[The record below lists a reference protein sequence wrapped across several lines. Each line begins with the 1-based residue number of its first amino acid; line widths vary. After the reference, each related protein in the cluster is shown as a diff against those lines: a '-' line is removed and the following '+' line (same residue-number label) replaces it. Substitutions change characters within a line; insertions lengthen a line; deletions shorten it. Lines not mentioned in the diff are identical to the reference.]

1 VASHGDRFRRRA
13 LSRGYKVDEVDAF
26 LDRVEATLSGEPV
39 GSPTSADEV
48 DDVVFR
54 VRFGG
59 YDEWQVDVY
68 LDRVARQL
76 AELEERGVL
85 GTAPAPDYGK
95 PDIAAPAPPMQPTP
109 GSRRAPEAQ
118 PTQVI
123 PAATQAI
130 PAHDLMAA
138 REMAPPPPAP
148 EPVGRGRGAPRAA
161 APRAAAPSNDP
172 DGFGDLRADDG
183 EGFGFLAGG
192 DDDYDDPF
200 AKRNGAGQDF
210 GRGGGGQD
218 YGRNDG
224 GQDFGR
230 GGGQDF
236 GRDGGQEYGRG
247 AGDFGQGQDNFGP
260 GQQGE
265 FGPAQGDFGPG
276 QQGEFAAPRGAANGF
291 GPRGGAPEPAVYGN
305 DFGGQRGPEPVRGDF
320 GPPAQPGPRT
330 GMPMHDGPQAGPIPH
345 GATEQLPLQS
355 DPRRP
360 GFVPNDAPGG
370 YGPNDGPGGYGPND
384 APSGY
389 GPTDGPGGYGPNND
403 APGVY
408 GQGPARRAPEPAPA
422 PGFGAAY
429 DDEFSD
435 TGSRRA
441 AVPHQSAPQ
450 PPMQQG
456 PPMGHQGPPTGAI
469 PQAGRYSQP
478 EPEPMP
484 PAAPTQAIPQNL
496 VQGMG
501 QGPMGRPEPPQP
513 EPYGAPRGRGEYGQG
528 GFAPQGQQEDTG
540 YGRRAAA
547 PSPPMQGG
555 YDRGMQQHEP
565 TGGFGAPAGPPAGPP
580 DTGFAP
586 PPPPPVPADNGFGAP
601 GPRGAATPPDFG
613 RRNPYEGRGAF
624 EAPGRHGRE
633 EMTTEM
639 RASDSPF
646 TPDDVQRLEQLRRA
660 FQPRRFGSGYDP
672 SQVDQMFDAVSA
684 AMTGRNP
691 VPLSDR
697 ELDTSQFSLV
707 QGGYFEA
714 EVDSALREVREMFAR
729 RGMMH

>member
-1 VASHGDRFRRRA
+1 MASHGDRFRRRA

-39 GSPTSADEV
+39 GSPVSADEV

-95 PDIAAPAPPMQPTP
+95 IDNAAAAPAPPAQPPP
-109 GSRRAPEAQ
+109 GARRAAEVQA
-118 PTQVI
+118 TQVI

-130 PAHDLMAA
+130 PAHEVMAA

-148 EPVGRGRGAPRAA
+148 EPVARGRGPAPRAA
-161 APRAAAPSNDP
+161 APQDNE
-172 DGFGDLRADDG
+172 GFGDLRGDDD
-183 EGFGFLAGG
+183 EGFGFLAGPPG
-192 DDDYDDPF
+192 DDYEDPF
-200 AKRNGAGQDF
+200 GKRNGADQGLGGQRGGANR
-210 GRGGGGQD
+210 GRGGQGD
-218 YGRNDG
+218 YGPA
-224 GQDFGR
+224 Q
-230 GGGQDF
+230 
-236 GRDGGQEYGRG
+236 
-247 AGDFGQGQDNFGP
+247 GDFGPPRDD
-260 GQQGE
+260 
-265 FGPAQGDFGPG
+265 FGPAQGDFGGPAQGDFGQGQGDFGPG
-276 QQGEFAAPRGAANGF
+276 QGDFGGQRGGNGF
-291 GPRGGAPEPAVYGN
+291 GPRPGAPEPAVYGN
-305 DFGGQRGPEPVRGDF
+305 EYGSPRGPEPIRGDF
-320 GPPAQPGPRT
+320 PPPTQAVPRA
-330 GMPMHDGPQAGPIPH
+330 GMPTHDGPQAGPGPH

-355 DPRRP
+355 DPRRG
-360 GFVPNDAPGG
+360 GFTPNEAPGG
-370 YGPNDGPGGYGPND
+370 FAPNDGPGGFAPN
-384 APSGY
+384 
-389 GPTDGPGGYGPNND
+389 DGPGGFAPHE

-408 GQGPARRAPEPAPA
+408 GQGRRSAPEPA

-441 AVPHQSAPQ
+441 APPSSQ
-450 PPMQQG
+450 PPMQQ
-456 PPMGHQGPPTGAI
+456 PPQGHQGPPTGSL
-469 PQAGRYSQP
+469 PQSGRYNQP

-484 PAAPTQAIPQNL
+484 PAAPTQAIPQSM

-501 QGPMGRPEPPQP
+501 QQAPMGRPEPQQS
-513 EPYGAPRGRGEYGQG
+513 EPYGAQRGREYGQG
-528 GFAPQGQQEDTG
+528 GFGQQGQEDTGYGQRDFGQQAQEDTG

-547 PSPPMQGG
+547 PSPPMQQQGF
-555 YDRGMQQHEP
+555 DRGAPQEP
-565 TGGFGAPAGPPAGPP
+565 SGGFGGPAGPPPAEP
-580 DTGFAP
+580 GFP
-586 PPPPPVPADNGFGAP
+586 PPTQVIPQAGSAA
-601 GPRGAATPPDFG
+601 PRGAATPPDFG

-639 RASDSPF
+639 RATDSPF
-646 TPDDVQRLEQLRRA
+646 TPDDVQRLEQMRRA

>member
-26 LDRVEATLSGEPV
+26 LDRVEATLAGEPV
-39 GSPTSADEV
+39 GSPVSADEV

-95 PDIAAPAPPMQPTP
+95 PDAAATAPPAQQAA
-109 GSRRAPEAQ
+109 GARRAPEAQ
-118 PTQVI
+118 ATQVI

-130 PAHDLMAA
+130 PAHDMMAA

-148 EPVGRGRGAPRAA
+148 EPVGRGRGAARAA
-161 APRAAAPSNDP
+161 AAPKDP
-172 DGFGDLRADDG
+172 DGFGDLRGDDD
-183 EGFGFLAGG
+183 EGFGFLAGPPG
-192 DDDYDDPF
+192 DDYDDPF
-200 AKRNGAGQDF
+200 AKRGGADQGLGAKRGGAGQDF
-210 GRGGGGQD
+210 G
-218 YGRNDG
+218 GRG

-230 GGGQDF
+230 G
-236 GRDGGQEYGRG
+236 
-247 AGDFGQGQDNFGP
+247 
-260 GQQGE
+260 
-265 FGPAQGDFGPG
+265 QGDFGPPGDDFGRG
-276 QQGEFAAPRGAANGF
+276 QGDFGPPRDDFGSGQGDFSPGPGQGDFGRDEFAAPRGGANGF
-291 GPRGGAPEPAVYGN
+291 GPRGGPEPGVYGN
-305 DFGGQRGPEPVRGDF
+305 DFGGPRGPEPVRGDF
-320 GPPAQPGPRT
+320 ASPA
-330 GMPMHDGPQAGPIPH
+330 QAGPHAGPVPH

-355 DPRRP
+355 DPGRGGFAPNDNTP
-360 GFVPNDAPGG
+360 GGYGNDAPGG
-370 YGPNDGPGGYGPND
+370 YGQ
-384 APSGY
+384 
-389 GPTDGPGGYGPNND
+389 
-403 APGVY
+403 APG
-408 GQGPARRAPEPAPA
+408 RRPVPDPA

-429 DDEFSD
+429 DDEFGD
-435 TGSRRA
+435 TGNRRA
-441 AVPHQSAPQ
+441 AVPQQ
-450 PPMQQG
+450 PPMPQG
-456 PPMGHQGPPTGAI
+456 PMGHQGPPSGSI
-469 PQAGRYSQP
+469 PQAGRYGQP

-496 VQGMG
+496 VPGMG
-501 QGPMGRPEPPQP
+501 QQGPMSRPEPQQSD
-513 EPYGAPRGRGEYGQG
+513 PYGAPRGREYGQG
-528 GFAPQGQQEDTG
+528 FGPQGQQQEDTG

-555 YDRGMQQHEP
+555 YDRGTQHEP
-565 TGGFGAPAGPPAGPP
+565 TGGFGPPAGPP
-580 DTGFAP
+580 PGPADGGFTP
-586 PPPPPVPADNGFGAP
+586 PPGPAEGGFG
-601 GPRGAATPPDFG
+601 GPATRGAATPPDFG

-672 SQVDQMFDAVSA
+672 GQVDQMFDAVSA

>member
-1 VASHGDRFRRRA
+1 MASHGDRFRRRA

-26 LDRVEATLSGEPV
+26 LDRVEATLAGEPV
-39 GSPTSADEV
+39 GSPVSADEV

-95 PDIAAPAPPMQPTP
+95 PEAAASAPVGGRGFDEPPMQPGP
-109 GSRRAPEAQ
+109 GARRAPETQA
-118 PTQVI
+118 TQVI
-123 PAATQAI
+123 PA
-130 PAHDLMAA
+130 HDMMAA

-148 EPVGRGRGAPRAA
+148 EPVGRGRGPAARAA
-161 APRAAAPSNDP
+161 AAPP
-172 DGFGDLRADDG
+172 DNEGFGDLRGDDD
-183 EGFGFLAGG
+183 EGFGFLAGPPG
-192 DDDYDDPF
+192 DDYDDPF
-200 AKRNGAGQDF
+200 AKR
-210 GRGGGGQD
+210 
-218 YGRNDG
+218 
-224 GQDFGR
+224 

-236 GRDGGQEYGRG
+236 GAPRQQGR
-247 AGDFGQGQDNFGP
+247 GDFGGPRDDFGGPPQDQFGP
-260 GQQGE
+260 PQDQFGPPRDD
-265 FGPAQGDFGPG
+265 FGPADFGPG
-276 QQGEFAAPRGAANGF
+276 QGGPADFGRDEFAPQRAANGANGY
-291 GPRGGAPEPAVYGN
+291 GPRGGAPEPGVYGGSEY
-305 DFGGQRGPEPVRGDF
+305 GGPRGPEPVRGDF
-320 GPPAQPGPRT
+320 APPAPAGPRA
-330 GMPMHDGPQAGPIPH
+330 GGPVHDGPQAGPVPH

-355 DPRRP
+355 DPRRG
-360 GFVPNDAPGG
+360 GF
-370 YGPNDGPGGYGPND
+370 GPADQ
-384 APSGY
+384 
-389 GPTDGPGGYGPNND
+389 
-403 APGVY
+403 PGVY
-408 GQGPARRAPEPAPA
+408 GQGPRRGAPEPPP

-441 AVPHQSAPQ
+441 APPHQS
-450 PPMQQG
+450 PMQQN
-456 PPMGHQGPPTGAI
+456 PMGQPPHQTGAI
-469 PQAGRYSQP
+469 PRADRYGQP

-496 VQGMG
+496 VPGMG
-501 QGPMGRPEPPQP
+501 GQPGGPMGRPEPPQP
-513 EPYGAPRGRGEYGQG
+513 EPYGAPRGREYGQG
-528 GFAPQGQQEDTG
+528 GFGGPGPQEDTG
-540 YGRRAAA
+540 YGRRPGV

-555 YDRGMQQHEP
+555 FDRGPHEPTGGFDRGPQHEP
-565 TGGFGAPAGPPAGPP
+565 TGGFGGHGGAPAGPPPGQDP
-580 DTGFAP
+580 TG
-586 PPPPPVPADNGFGAP
+586 GFGGPAGP

>member
-1 VASHGDRFRRRA
+1 MASHGDRFRRRA

-26 LDRVEATLSGEPV
+26 LDRVEATLAGEPV
-39 GSPTSADEV
+39 GSPVSADEV

-95 PDIAAPAPPMQPTP
+95 PDAAAPAPPTQATA

-118 PTQVI
+118 ATQVI

-138 REMAPPPPAP
+138 REAAPPPP
-148 EPVGRGRGAPRAA
+148 EPAGRGRGASRAA
-161 APRAAAPSNDP
+161 AAAPDP
-172 DGFGDLRADDG
+172 DGFSDLRGDDD
-183 EGFGFLAGG
+183 EGFGFLAGPPG
-192 DDDYDDPF
+192 EDYDDPF
-200 AKRNGAGQDF
+200 AQRSGAAQDFGAPRGAGPEFSNPRGDF
-210 GRGGGGQD
+210 GRGAGE
-218 YGRNDG
+218 
-224 GQDFGR
+224 FGAPR
-230 GGGQDF
+230 DEFAPAPGEF
-236 GRDGGQEYGRG
+236 GRD
-247 AGDFGQGQDNFGP
+247 
-260 GQQGE
+260 E
-265 FGPAQGDFGPG
+265 FGQGDFGPG
-276 QQGEFAAPRGAANGF
+276 QGDFGREDFGRDEFAAPRGNGF
-291 GPRGGAPEPAVYGN
+291 GARGAAPEPSPYGSP
-305 DFGGQRGPEPVRGDF
+305 RGPEPARGEF
-320 GPPAQPGPRT
+320 APPAPVPPRAPT
-330 GMPMHDGPQAGPIPH
+330 HDVPQAGPGPH

-355 DPRRP
+355 DPRRG
-360 GFVPNDAPGG
+360 GFTP
-370 YGPNDGPGGYGPND
+370 
-384 APSGY
+384 
-389 GPTDGPGGYGPNND
+389 ND

-408 GQGPARRAPEPAPA
+408 GQAPGRRPDPA

-429 DDEFSD
+429 DDEFTD

-441 AVPHQSAPQ
+441 APPQ
-450 PPMQQG
+450 PPMPQHPMAPPSQG
-456 PPMGHQGPPTGAI
+456 PPSGAI
-469 PQAGRYSQP
+469 PKVGRYSQP
-478 EPEPMP
+478 EPEPIP

-496 VQGMG
+496 APGM
-501 QGPMGRPEPPQP
+501 GPMGRPEPPQSD
-513 EPYGAPRGRGEYGQG
+513 PYGAPRGREFGQG
-528 GFAPQGQQEDTG
+528 GFGAPAQEDTG
-540 YGRRAAA
+540 FGRRGT
-547 PSPPMQGG
+547 PSPPLQGG
-555 YDRGMQQHEP
+555 FERGAP
-565 TGGFGAPAGPPAGPP
+565 PAGGFGAPAGPP
-580 DTGFAP
+580 DNGFASPVP
-586 PPPPPVPADNGFGAP
+586 PAPADNGFTPGA
-601 GPRGAATPPDFG
+601 PRGAASPPDFG

-672 SQVDQMFDAVSA
+672 GQVDQMFDAVSA

>member
-1 VASHGDRFRRRA
+1 MASHGDRFRRRA

-39 GSPTSADEV
+39 GSPVSADEV

-95 PDIAAPAPPMQPTP
+95 PETAAQGRGFDEPPMQQGP

-118 PTQVI
+118 ATQVI
-123 PAATQAI
+123 PA
-130 PAHDLMAA
+130 HEMMAA

-148 EPVGRGRGAPRAA
+148 EPVGRGRGPAPRAA
-161 APRAAAPSNDP
+161 APQD
-172 DGFGDLRADDG
+172 DEGFGDLRGDDG
-183 EGFGFLAGG
+183 EGFGFLAGPPG
-192 DDDYDDPF
+192 DDYDDPF
-200 AKRNGAGQDF
+200 AKRGGGSGQDFGSPRGGQQDF
-210 GRGGGGQD
+210 GRGGRD
-218 YGRNDG
+218 
-224 GQDFGR
+224 DFGPGPR
-230 GGGQDF
+230 DDFGPPQDQFGQRDDFARDDF
-236 GRDGGQEYGRG
+236 GRD
-247 AGDFGQGQDNFGP
+247 
-260 GQQGE
+260 E
-265 FGPAQGDFGPG
+265 FPPQRNPNG
-276 QQGEFAAPRGAANGF
+276 ANGY
-291 GPRGGAPEPAVYGN
+291 GPRGGAPEPGVYGGSEY
-305 DFGGQRGPEPVRGDF
+305 GGGPRGPERGDF
-320 GPPAQPGPRT
+320 APPAQAGPRA
-330 GMPMHDGPQAGPIPH
+330 GGPMHDGPQAGPVPH

-355 DPRRP
+355 DPRRG
-360 GFVPNDAPGG
+360 GF
-370 YGPNDGPGGYGPND
+370 GPGD
-384 APSGY
+384 Q
-389 GPTDGPGGYGPNND
+389 
-403 APGVY
+403 PGVY
-408 GQGPARRAPEPAPA
+408 GQGPRRGAPEPPP

-429 DDEFSD
+429 DDEFGD
-435 TGSRRA
+435 TGGRRA
-441 AVPHQSAPQ
+441 APHQS
-450 PPMQQG
+450 PMQG
-456 PPMGHQGPPTGAI
+456 GPMGQQPHQTGAI
-469 PQAGRYSQP
+469 PRADRYGQS

-496 VQGMG
+496 VPGMG
-501 QGPMGRPEPPQP
+501 QGPMGRPEPPQS
-513 EPYGAPRGRGEYGQG
+513 EPYGAPRGREYGAPGGTQG
-528 GFAPQGQQEDTG
+528 GFGGPGPEDTG
-540 YGRRAAA
+540 YGRRGV

-555 YDRGMQQHEP
+555 FDRGPHEPTGGFGGPQHEPTGGFGGPPHEP
-565 TGGFGAPAGPPAGPP
+565 TGGFGAPSGPPPGQDP
-580 DTGFAP
+580 TG
-586 PPPPPVPADNGFGAP
+586 GFGGPAG

-672 SQVDQMFDAVSA
+672 GQVDQMFDAVSA

>member
-1 VASHGDRFRRRA
+1 MASHGDRFRRRA

-26 LDRVEATLSGEPV
+26 LDRVEATLAGEPV
-39 GSPTSADEV
+39 GSPVSADEV

-95 PDIAAPAPPMQPTP
+95 PDATAPARNYDEPPMQAAP
-109 GSRRAPEAQ
+109 GARRAPEAQ
-118 PTQVI
+118 ATQVI

-130 PAHDLMAA
+130 PAHDMMAA

-148 EPVGRGRGAPRAA
+148 EPVGRGRGAARAA
-161 APRAAAPSNDP
+161 AAPPDP
-172 DGFGDLRADDG
+172 DGFGDLRGDDD
-183 EGFGFLAGG
+183 EGFGFLAGPPG
-192 DDDYDDPF
+192 DDYDDPF
-200 AKRNGAGQDF
+200 AKRGAPGQDF
-210 GRGGGGQD
+210 GGRGAG
-218 YGRNDG
+218 G

-230 GGGQDF
+230 G
-236 GRDGGQEYGRG
+236 
-247 AGDFGQGQDNFGP
+247 
-260 GQQGE
+260 
-265 FGPAQGDFGPG
+265 QGDFGPG
-276 QQGEFAAPRGAANGF
+276 PRDDFGPAQGEFSAPRDEFGPGQGDFGRDEFAAPRGGANGF
-291 GPRGGAPEPAVYGN
+291 GPRGGPEPGVYG
-305 DFGGQRGPEPVRGDF
+305 GPRGPEPVRGDF
-320 GPPAQPGPRT
+320 APPAQPGPRT
-330 GMPMHDGPQAGPIPH
+330 GHDGPQAGPIPH

-355 DPRRP
+355 DPRRA

-370 YGPNDGPGGYGPND
+370 YGPND
-384 APSGY
+384 
-389 GPTDGPGGYGPNND
+389 
-403 APGVY
+403 APGAY
-408 GQGPARRAPEPAPA
+408 GQAPGRRPGPDPA

-441 AVPHQSAPQ
+441 AVPPMPQ
-450 PPMQQG
+450 G
-456 PPMGHQGPPTGAI
+456 PMGHQGPPTGSI
-469 PQAGRYSQP
+469 PQAGRYNQP
-478 EPEPMP
+478 EPEPIP
-484 PAAPTQAIPQNL
+484 PAAPTQAIPQSM
-496 VQGMG
+496 VPGMG
-501 QGPMGRPEPPQP
+501 QAPMGRPEPQQSD
-513 EPYGAPRGRGEYGQG
+513 PYGAPRGREYG
-528 GFAPQGQQEDTG
+528 GFGNQAPQEDTG

-555 YDRGMQQHEP
+555 YDRGATHEP
-565 TGGFGAPAGPPAGPP
+565 TGGFGAPAGPPPGPA
-580 DTGFAP
+580 DNGFAP
-586 PPPPPVPADNGFGAP
+586 PPPGPADTGFGGSA
-601 GPRGAATPPDFG
+601 PRGAASPPDFG

-672 SQVDQMFDAVSA
+672 GQVDQMFDAVSA
-684 AMTGRNP
+684 AMTGRNAM
-691 VPLSDR
+691 PLSDR

>member
-1 VASHGDRFRRRA
+1 MASHGDRFRRRA

-26 LDRVEATLSGEPV
+26 LDRVEATLAGEPV
-39 GSPTSADEV
+39 GSPVSADEV

-95 PDIAAPAPPMQPTP
+95 PDATGPGAPMGGRNYDEPPAQAV
-109 GSRRAPEAQ
+109 GARRAPEAQ
-118 PTQVI
+118 ATQVI

-148 EPVGRGRGAPRAA
+148 EPVGRGRAARAA
-161 APRAAAPSNDP
+161 APPPP
-172 DGFGDLRADDG
+172 DNEGFGDLRGDDD
-183 EGFGFLAGG
+183 EGFGFLAGPPG
-192 DDDYDDPF
+192 DDYDDPF
-200 AKRNGAGQDF
+200 AQRNGAG
-210 GRGGGGQD
+210 RSGGGQD
-218 YGRNDG
+218 YGRG
-224 GQDFGR
+224 G
-230 GGGQDF
+230 
-236 GRDGGQEYGRG
+236 
-247 AGDFGQGQDNFGP
+247 P
-260 GQQGE
+260 GE
-265 FGPAQGDFGPG
+265 FGPGQGDFGPPQNEFG
-276 QQGEFAAPRGAANGF
+276 SPRDEFGPGQGEFSAPRNPNGGGF
-291 GPRGGAPEPAVYGN
+291 GPRGGAPEPAVYGSEY
-305 DFGGQRGPEPVRGDF
+305 GGPRAPENEYGNPRGPEPVRGEF
-320 GPPAQPGPRT
+320 APPAQPGPRT
-330 GMPMHDGPQAGPIPH
+330 GMPMHDGPQAGPTPH
-345 GATEQLPLQS
+345 GATEQLPVQS

-360 GFVPNDAPGG
+360 GFTPKEAPGG
-370 YGPNDGPGGYGPND
+370 YGPNEGPGGYGPND
-384 APSGY
+384 AP
-389 GPTDGPGGYGPNND
+389 
-403 APGVY
+403 GVY
-408 GQGPARRAPEPAPA
+408 GQSQGRRSAPDPA

-441 AVPHQSAPQ
+441 TPQ
-450 PPMQQG
+450 PPPQG
-456 PPMGHQGPPTGAI
+456 GHQGPPSGSV

-496 VQGMG
+496 VPGMG
-501 QGPMGRPEPPQP
+501 QGPMSRPEPPQP
-513 EPYGAPRGRGEYGQG
+513 EPYGTQRGRDYGQG
-528 GFAPQGQQEDTG
+528 FGQQQEDTG

-547 PSPPMQGG
+547 PSPPVPQQGF
-555 YDRGMQQHEP
+555 DRGQQHEP
-565 TGGFGAPAGPPAGPP
+565 GGGFGGPP
-580 DTGFAP
+580 TP
-586 PPPPPVPADNGFGAP
+586 PPGPADNGFAP
-601 GPRGAATPPDFG
+601 GPGPDPAFGQPAPRGAATPPDFG

-646 TPDDVQRLEQLRRA
+646 TPEDVQRLEQMRRA

-729 RGMMH
+729 RGMMR